1 MFYIL
6 ISAFVAPIVLFLL
19 LIGLSKFL
27 FIKKALSS
35 GMTTSISAGLLT
47 SLTFFKFLPHSL
59 ESTTPFMFSTIFLC
73 SLALLIIIEV
83 YIIPFIPFSK
93 IFPQIDQTNPRCHHD
108 HNYHHHISH
117 SQSFSTIGC
126 LLSCTFFD
134 GVRFGSALF
143 VDSQTMIFTS
153 LALLAHLLPEGLS
166 VLGLARSSYYSKR
179 AYFFLQ
185 FLLCIFLSLGIL
197 LNGISHFEKIEHWIS
212 IFSTASLFYV
222 VFIHLAPFVLK
233 KENHRLFFI
242 TLLVS
247 SVSMFFLE
255 SH

>member
-6 ISAFVAPIVLFLL
+6 TLAIVAPLVLL
-19 LIGLSKFL
+19 LLLVGLSKIL

-35 GMTTSISAGLLT
+35 GATTSISAGLLT
-47 SLTFFKFLPHSL
+47 SLIFFKFLPHSL
-59 ESTTPFMFSTIFLC
+59 ESTTPVIFSTGFLF
-73 SLALLIIIEV
+73 SLFLMIAIEV
-83 YIIPFIPFSK
+83 YIIPYIPFSK
-93 IFPQIDQTNPRCHHD
+93 IFPKIDSKISSCQHY

-134 GVRFGSALF
+134 GIRFGSSLF
-143 VDSQTMIFTS
+143 VDLQTSIFIS

-166 VLGLARSSYYSKR
+166 VLSLAQSSQYSKR
-179 AYFFLQ
+179 AYLFLKL
-185 FLLCIFLSLGIL
+185 LLCSSLGLGIA
-197 LNGISHFEKIEHWIS
+197 LNGIFHFEKVESWIL

-233 KENHRLFFI
+233 KENHKLFFI
-242 TLLVS
+242 TLLIS
-247 SVSMFFLE
+247 SSLMILLNF
-255 SH
+255 H